1 MSRLESLSPMVI
13 AWAVALGL
21 GGLLLVLLL
30 VPDEI
35 PEPMRHAQFAPA
47 AADVDRQAVA
57 VTPPVKKAI
66 SDPASDGEISDSTT
80 GTVEPPPQEKTVSG
94 HESDKPNAT
103 SARGR
108 LQPKAGRKD
117 VGKATSTP
125 VHPVAPAAS
134 APPVQEPPKPEPP
147 KPEPPKPEPPR
158 SAEQIQE
165 ALRQPVL
172 RFSQEQPVSVKEL
185 LREIE
190 ELAGVELRLAA
201 GLAAGPRLA
210 RKLKLDLE
218 RTTVDGI
225 LGSVLKHVGLTHKV
239 HDGYVLVTDATS
251 GAEGK

>member
-66 SDPASDGEISDSTT
+66 SDPASDSEISDSTT

-134 APPVQEPPKPEPP
+134 APPVQEPP